1 MNKDDDLKKVV
12 LVGTGFVG
20 MSMAYSVLNT
30 GGIDELVLV
39 DLDQEKA
46 IGEAMDMS
54 HGLPYSKSSLK
65 VKAGDYDDCKD
76 ADIVVITAGAAQK
89 PGQTRLELA
98 TINAKI
104 MKSITQ
110 SIMTTGFDG
119 IIIVASNP
127 VDLMSYVVQR
137 VSKLPANRVIGSGT
151 ILDTARLRFL
161 LSEYLNVAS
170 TNIHAY
176 ILGEHGDSSFVPWM
190 NTYVGCKSMM
200 EYIVEMNIDMNEM
213 HKIYKEVQQ
222 AAYEI
227 IKRKN
232 ATYYGIGLSLNRLIS
247 AIFGNENAVL
257 TVSAYQ
263 QGEFKQEGLYIG
275 VPAIINR
282 QGISKIM
289 PLHLNNV
296 DQHKFDKSCKTLKEV
311 INSELEAIINN

>member
-1 MNKDDDLKKVV
+1 MKKDNDLKKVV
-12 LVGTGFVG
+12 LIGTGLVG

-30 GGIDELVLV
+30 GGIDELVLI
-39 DLDQEKA
+39 DINQEKA
-46 IGEAMDMS
+46 IGEAMDIS

-65 VKAGDYDDCKD
+65 VKAGDYSDCKD
-76 ADIVVITAGAAQK
+76 ADIVVITAGTAQK
-89 PGQTRLELA
+89 PGQSRLELVNV
-98 TINAKI
+98 NAKI
-104 MKSITQ
+104 MKSTTQ
-110 SIMTTGFDG
+110 SIMATGFDG

-127 VDLMSYVVQR
+127 VDLMSYVVQK
-137 VSKLPANRVIGSGT
+137 VSGLPTSRVIGSGT
-151 ILDTARLRFL
+151 ILDTARLKYML
-161 LSEYLNVAS
+161 GEYLNISS

-190 NTYVGCKSMM
+190 NTYIGCKSMM

-213 HKIYKEVQQ
+213 HKIYKEVRQ

-232 ATYYGIGLSLNRLIS
+232 ATYYGIGMSLNRLIS
-247 AIFGNENAVL
+247 AIFGDENAVL

-282 QGISKIM
+282 HGVDKII
-289 PLHLNNV
+289 PLYLNNV
-296 DQHKFDKSCKTLKEV
+296 DQEKFDKSSKTLKEIIDTELEPI
-311 INSELEAIINN
+311 INS

>member
-1 MNKDDDLKKVV
+1 MNEFKDLKKVV

-39 DLDQEKA
+39 DLDEEKA
-46 IGEAMDMS
+46 IGEAMDIS

-65 VKAGDYDDCKD
+65 VKAGGYDECKD

-89 PGQTRLELA
+89 PNQTRLELA
-98 TINAKI
+98 SINAKI
-104 MKSITQ
+104 MKSITKE
-110 SIMTTGFDG
+110 IMASGFDG

-137 VSKLPANRVIGSGT
+137 VSGLPTSRVIGSGT
-151 ILDTARLRFL
+151 ILDTARLRYL
-161 LSEYLNVAS
+161 LSEHLKISS

-190 NTYVGCKSMM
+190 NTYIGCKSMM

-213 HKIYKEVQQ
+213 HQIYKEVQQ

-232 ATYYGIGLSLNRLIS
+232 ATYYGIGLSLNRLIT
-247 AIFGNENAVL
+247 AILSDENAVL

-263 QGEFKQEGLYIG
+263 QGEYKQEGLYIG

-282 QGISKIM
+282 QGIAKIM
-289 PLHLNNV
+289 TLHLNNV
-296 DQHKFDKSCKTLKEV
+296 DQQKFDKSCKTLKEM
-311 INSELEAIINN
+311 IDSELEDIINN

>member
-1 MNKDDDLKKVV
+1 MKKDNDLKKVV
-12 LVGTGFVG
+12 LIGTGLVG

-30 GGIDELVLV
+30 GGIDELVLI
-39 DLDQEKA
+39 DINQEKA
-46 IGEAMDMS
+46 IGEAMDIS

-65 VKAGDYDDCKD
+65 VKAGDYSDCKD
-76 ADIVVITAGAAQK
+76 ADIVVITAGTAQK
-89 PGQTRLELA
+89 PGQSRLELVNV
-98 TINAKI
+98 NAKI
-104 MKSITQ
+104 MKSTTQ
-110 SIMTTGFDG
+110 SIRATGFDG

-127 VDLMSYVVQR
+127 VDLMSYVVQK
-137 VSKLPANRVIGSGT
+137 VSGLPTSRVIGSGT
-151 ILDTARLRFL
+151 ILDTARLKYML
-161 LSEYLNVAS
+161 GEYLNISS

-190 NTYVGCKSMM
+190 NTYIGCKSMM

-213 HKIYKEVQQ
+213 HKIYKEVRQ

-232 ATYYGIGLSLNRLIS
+232 ATYYGIGMSLNRLIS
-247 AIFGNENAVL
+247 AIFGDENAVL

-282 QGISKIM
+282 HGVDKII
-289 PLHLNNV
+289 PLYLNNV
-296 DQHKFDKSCKTLKEV
+296 DQEKFDKSSKTLKEIIDTELEPI
-311 INSELEAIINN
+311 INS